1 MNHSI
6 EIALGKSNIDA
17 TKQYLPGIDIY
28 KQTLSLPCCE
38 ILNACLKPEEWL
50 VNGIFCLSCK
60 YKQKVCFY
68 GSRLNV
74 HLGELYSFPLCC

>member
-6 EIALGKSNIDA
+6 EIALDKSNIDA
-17 TKQYLPGIDIY
+17 TTQYLPDINIY

-50 VNGIFCLSCK
+50 VNVLFCLSCK
-60 YKQKVCFY
+60 YKQKVSFY
-68 GSRLNV
+68 VSRLNV
-74 HLGELYSFPLCC
+74 H